1 MSEYPCQY
9 TKGAPML
16 GEDNDEIFQSLGFTE
31 QELDQYRQSGAIN

>member
-16 GEDNDEIFQSLGFTE
+16 GEDNDTIFRDLGFSD
-31 QELDQYRQSGAIN
+31 QELAQYRQAGAIN